1 MASRSEG
8 HVEERLWK
16 NGRGYALRFMA
27 YSERRYLTL
36 GLEREGWSFERAE
49 EELKNVLA
57 DVRRG
62 IWLAPTRRSRA
73 SSRSRSGA
81 AEETPLFAPFA
92 RGLVASRKGQVSDD
106 HIAYLEWALAHLLPY
121 FADWPVS
128 EINVEAVDAYRIEKV
143 KEAGALRRAIER
155 GKPMRNA
162 RGHKRRPL
170 SAASINKTIKV
181 LQWVLSFAVE
191 YKHLA
196 ENPARGKRR
205 RLPEPQ
211 CRPVHLDTADQVEAL
226 LDAATEL
233 DRDPRWHCEDRLAA
247 VATLVL
253 AGPRASE
260 VSFLLWRDIDLANE
274 RIFVGRSKTQAGLRE
289 IPIGPVLREI
299 LATHKARSPRNGPE
313 HLVFCTGTGGRR
325 NKDNLRGRV
334 LAPVLKRADRL
345 LEERGQVP
353 LPKGVTPHKLRHT
366 FASIL
371 VACGEDPASVMAQ
384 LGHANPMFTLRV
396 YTHLMRRDPAERERL
411 KALVRGKDAT
421 SNALPES
428 LEVDA
433 RNDAISGC
441 RDPARI

>member
-1 MASRSEG
+1 
-8 HVEERLWK
+8 
-16 NGRGYALRFMA
+16 
-27 YSERRYLTL
+27 
-36 GLEREGWSFERAE
+36 
-49 EELKNVLA
+49 
-57 DVRRG
+57 
-62 IWLAPTRRSRA
+62 
-73 SSRSRSGA
+73 
-81 AEETPLFAPFA
+81 
-92 RGLVASRKGQVSDD
+92 
-106 HIAYLEWALAHLLPY
+106 
-121 FADWPVS
+121 
-128 EINVEAVDAYRIEKV
+128 
-143 KEAGALRRAIER
+143 
-155 GKPMRNA
+155 MRNA

-196 ENPARGKRR
+196 ENPARGRRR

-226 LDAATEL
+226 LDAAAEL
-233 DRDPRWHCEDRLAA
+233 DRDSRWHCEDRLAV

-289 IPIGPVLREI
+289 ILMGPVLREI
-299 LATHKARSPRNGPE
+299 LATHKARSPRNGPDD
-313 HLVFCTGTGGRR
+313 LVFSTGTGGRR
-325 NKDNLRGRV
+325 NKDNLRARV

-411 KALVRGKDAT
+411 KALVRGKDSTFAG
-421 SNALPES
+421 LPES
-428 LEVDA
+428 LEIEA
-433 RNDAISGC
+433 GI
-441 RDPARI
+441 DPIGRRRGPAQK